1 MVTVITLKDWLTI
14 MCLILLL
21 VVFIG
26 LGIWCLISNVIN
38 KIKTKIQIIK
48 RRSDKWGQK

>member
-21 VVFIG
+21 IVFIG
-26 LGIWCLISNVIN
+26 LGIWYLISSVIN
-38 KIKTKIQIIK
+38 KIKTKIHNNK
-48 RRSDKWGQK
+48 KEK